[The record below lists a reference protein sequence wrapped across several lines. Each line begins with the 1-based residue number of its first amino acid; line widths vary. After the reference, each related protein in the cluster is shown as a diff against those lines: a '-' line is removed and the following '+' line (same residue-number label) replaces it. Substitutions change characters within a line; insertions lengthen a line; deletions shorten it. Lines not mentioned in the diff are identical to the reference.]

1 MSSNTQQYARPARLR
16 VTGADQLNRLAS
28 SFFLPSIEYIGLS
41 RSAQKVS
48 DFMWW
53 RSIRKWLENLQGGV
67 DGGCNGDG
75 GALASAGQLDYHR
88 YYALLA
94 R

>member
-41 RSAQKVS
+41 RCAQPKKCQTS
-48 DFMWW
+48 C
-53 RSIRKWLENLQGGV
+53 GGV
-67 DGGCNGDG
+67 FVNGWKISEKKEFEE
-75 GALASAGQLDYHR
+75 LP
-88 YYALLA
+88 
-94 R
+94 